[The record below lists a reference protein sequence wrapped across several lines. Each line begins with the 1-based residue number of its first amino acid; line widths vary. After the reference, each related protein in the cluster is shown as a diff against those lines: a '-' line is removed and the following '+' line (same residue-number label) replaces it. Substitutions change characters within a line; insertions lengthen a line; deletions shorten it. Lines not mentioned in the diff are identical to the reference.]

1 VNPDGRVINK
11 LKEPIVVTLIGK
23 EELATDT
30 FAYRFAL
37 PDQTKTLGHETC
49 QYLEFE
55 AELLNK
61 ETGKTEIHTRYYH
74 PMSKVI
80 DSGYLDLLIKVY
92 LRNF

>member
-37 PDQTKTLGHETC
+37 PDQTKTLGHV
-49 QYLEFE
+49 F
-55 AELLNK
+55 
-61 ETGKTEIHTRYYH
+61 G
-74 PMSKVI
+74 V
-80 DSGYLDLLIKVY
+80 
-92 LRNF
+92 